1 MAKLVRVRRGRWL
14 SSSEG
19 LIYPG
24 TILPADHP
32 AAKANPQHVTAVPDR
47 DGPSTE
53 RLAKAVEEASEEV
66 SEEPVE
72 EMLGDVE
79 ESAADLE
86 KLTGNY
92 STPSDLGWDDP
103 DESTASEV

>member
-53 RLAKAVEEASEEV
+53 RLAKAVEEVA
-66 SEEPVE
+66 
-72 EMLGDVE
+72 E
-79 ESAADLE
+79 ESTPDAE
-86 KLTGNY
+86 KITGNY